1 MNTEDEIY
9 KLGAEQ
15 SDLLLGNDYC
25 GVIFDSESIW
35 KHFCSD
41 YDCGF
46 NQTKEE
52 CEKACVFIADELNRV
67 LEFLNKRGERWNKN
81 LLRK

>member
-25 GVIFDSESIW
+25 GVIFDMDGVIFDSESIW
-35 KHFCSD
+35 KQASERANILFKTD
-41 YDCGF
+41 LTEID
-46 NQTKEE
+46 TER
-52 CEKACVFIADELNRV
+52 AC
-67 LEFLNKRGERWNKN
+67 NKTV
-81 LLRK
+81 